1 MLILE
6 INNLKKYYGDRLILD
21 IKDFNAYYG
30 ERIGVVGANG
40 AGKTTLLD
48 IIAGRNKPD
57 EGSVKQYGE
66 ISYITQ
72 FDLEEAAELDE
83 RIAKEFGLSFDSL
96 DTASGGEKTR
106 FKIAAGLSEESSI
119 LLADE
124 PTSNLDI
131 QGIELLEEKLKA
143 FKGLILIVSHDREL
157 LDELCSKIIEI
168 EDGALKQ
175 YSGSYSQYKLQ
186 KDMEF
191 NRAQFEYEQYVADKK
206 ALEEAISDRKGRVT
220 TMKKA
225 PSRMGNS
232 EARLHNKMGNQKAK
246 VNLNRAIKAMETRA
260 SKLEAKEKPREHQNI
275 KLDMQDAEKPV
286 SRVLISGKGIT
297 IKFGSK
303 ELFKEAEFE
312 VQNGSKTALLG
323 GNGTGKSTLLKMI
336 IEGNEPIKLANG
348 VKLGYFCQET
358 DILEDSA
365 TILENVMKE
374 SAYPENFV
382 RTMLARLLFRRDDV
396 YKKAGKLSGGE
407 RVRTCFA
414 RIFCSDANVIV
425 LDEPTNYLDIYS
437 MEAVENALRLYEG
450 TLLFVSHD
458 RKLIE
463 STADRI
469 ISIEDCRLNTF
480 EGSYAELNESKK
492 CGADFRD
499 FDRHKKKLLL
509 DTRLSEVIG
518 RLSMPGKG
526 DDIELLDM
534 EYKKIL
540 AEIKQLKASRC
551 GRFNHGTI
559 E

>member
-21 IKDFNAYYG
+21 IKDFKAYYG

-48 IIAGRNKPD
+48 IIAGRKMPD
-57 EGSVKQYGE
+57 EGSVKRHGE

-72 FDLEEAAELDE
+72 LDVEAAKQVDN
-83 RIAKEFGLSFDSL
+83 RMAKEFGLSFNSL

-106 FKIAAGLSEESSI
+106 FKIAAGLSGESSI

-143 FKGLILIVSHDREL
+143 FKGLILLVSHDREL
-157 LDELCSKIIEI
+157 LDKLCSKIIEL
-168 EDGALKQ
+168 EGGALKQ

-186 KDMEF
+186 KAAEF
-191 NRAQFEYEQYVADKK
+191 DRAQFEYEEYVADKK
-206 ALEEAISDRKGRVT
+206 ALEEAVSERKGRVA

-225 PSRMGNS
+225 PARMGNS

-246 VNLNRAIKAMETRA
+246 ANLNRAIKAMETRI
-260 SKLEAKEKPREHQNI
+260 SKLEAKEKPREQQHA
-275 KLDMQDAEKPV
+275 KLDMQDAGKPV

-297 IKFGSK
+297 KRFGSK
-303 ELFKEAEFE
+303 ELFKDAEFE
-312 VQNGSKTALLG
+312 VTNGSKTALIG

-336 IEGNEPIKLANG
+336 IEGNELIKLANG
-348 VKLGYFCQET
+348 VKLGYFSQET
-358 DILEDSA
+358 DILEDTS

-374 SAYPENFV
+374 SVHPENFV
-382 RTMLARLLFRRDDV
+382 RTMLARLLFKRNDV
-396 YKKAGKLSGGE
+396 YKKVGKLSGGE

-414 RIFCSDANVIV
+414 RIFCSDANVII

-463 STADRI
+463 STADKI
-469 ISIEDCRLNTF
+469 IFIEDLKLNTF
-480 EGSYAELNESKK
+480 EGSYAEYNESKK
-492 CGADFRD
+492 CGADVK
-499 FDRHKKKLLL
+499 HYNSQKQKLLL
-509 DTRLSEVIG
+509 DTRLSEIIS

-526 DDIELLDM
+526 DDMESLNM
-534 EYKKIL
+534 EYKKLL
-540 AEIKQLKASRC
+540 AEIRQL
-551 GRFNHGTI
+551 